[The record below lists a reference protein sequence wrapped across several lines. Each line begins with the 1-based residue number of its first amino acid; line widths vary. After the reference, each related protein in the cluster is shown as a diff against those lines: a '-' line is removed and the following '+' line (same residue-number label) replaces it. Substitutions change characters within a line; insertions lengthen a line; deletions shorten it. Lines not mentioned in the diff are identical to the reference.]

1 MSRKYLSI
9 TGSVRVDPGDG
20 RLVLVPDDESA
31 LRLKHA
37 ADVQFG
43 MTLHAHDRAEALRSA
58 GKHEEAEAQDK
69 KDASIEAAVEKMLAD
84 KEAANQPP
92 PAPAEEP
99 AADPEV
105 K

>member
-1 MSRKYLSI
+1 MPRKTLSI

-43 MTLHAHDRAEALRSA
+43 ITLHAHDRVAALEDA
-58 GKHEEAEAQDK
+58 GKPEEAKVAAE
-69 KDASIEAAVEKMLAD
+69 KDASIEKAVEDMLAA
-84 KEAANQPP
+84 KEKANEPV
-92 PAPAEEP
+92 APAE
-99 AADPEV
+99 PEV
-105 K
+105 G

>member
-1 MSRKYLSI
+1 MPRKTLVI

-43 MTLHAHDRAEALRSA
+43 MTLHAHDRVAALEDA
-58 GKHEEAEAQDK
+58 GKLEEAKAAAE
-69 KDASIEAAVEKMLAD
+69 KDVSIEKAVEKMLAD
-84 KEAANQPP
+84 KEAAN
-92 PAPAEEP
+92 APVEP
-99 AADPEV
+99 AKDEV
-105 K
+105 EG